1 MTGNMDI
8 SAIVPIGGRYDDSG
22 ELVTSYLKELADTG
36 KNFELIC
43 VVDGERE
50 DITNQILELAASE
63 KRIRLIQLAKEFGE
77 ATAITAGLQYSSG
90 RVILTLPAYYQIRP
104 TEIRKL
110 IDELDTSDVAVG
122 ARWPRSSKSK
132 FETMRRNLFHW
143 LVGFV
148 TGERFSDLG
157 CGARAVNR
165 AVLDELPLYGD
176 QHRFLPILAAQRG
189 FQVSEINVAQSELDR
204 NEQGYGP
211 RIYLRRSLDIFSMF
225 FLVRFT
231 KKPLRFFG
239 TIGSATFLTGAVIL
253 SLVVGEK
260 IFLGSPLADRPALLL
275 SSLLVV
281 LGLQLFALGLLGE
294 LIIFTH
300 ARDIKEYSV
309 ERVVNQKD

>member
-1 MTGNMDI
+1 MTEKVDI
-8 SAIVPIGGRYDDSG
+8 SAIVPIGGRHDRSG
-22 ELVTSYLKELADTG
+22 KLVKSYFEELAEIEE
-36 KNFELIC
+36 NFELIC
-43 VVDGERE
+43 VIDGEHK
-50 DITNQILELAASE
+50 DIVDQILEFAASE

-77 ATAITAGLQYSSG
+77 ATAITVGLEYSSG
-90 RVILTLPAYYQIRP
+90 RIILTLPAYYQIES

-110 IDELDTSDVAVG
+110 IEELDNYDVAVG
-122 ARWPRSSKSK
+122 ARWPRSAKSR
-132 FETMRRNLFHW
+132 FEAIRRSLFHW

-148 TGERFSDLG
+148 TGDRYNDLG
-157 CGARAVNR
+157 CGARAVKR
-165 AVLDELPLYGD
+165 IVLDDLPLYGD

-189 FQVSEINVAQSELDR
+189 FRVSEVRVAQSEFDK

-211 RIYLRRSLDIFSMF
+211 RIYLRRLLDIFTVF
-225 FLVRFT
+225 FLIRFT

-239 TIGSATFLTGAVIL
+239 AIGSATFLVGAVIL

-260 IFLGSPLADRPALLL
+260 VFLGSPLADRPALLL

-300 ARDIKEYSV
+300 GRNIKEYSV
-309 ERVVNQKD
+309 ERVVNQID

>member
-1 MTGNMDI
+1 MTGNVDI

-22 ELVTSYLKELADTG
+22 ELVSSYFKELAGTG

-50 DITNQILELAASE
+50 DITDQILELAASE
-63 KRIRLIQLAKEFGE
+63 KQIRLIQLAKEFGE

-90 RVILTLPAYYQIRP
+90 RVILTLPAYYQIKP
-104 TEIRKL
+104 TEVRKL
-110 IDELDTSDVAVG
+110 IDELNTSDVAVG
-122 ARWPRSSKSK
+122 TRWPRSSKSK

-211 RIYLRRSLDIFSMF
+211 RIYLRRLLDIFSMF

-239 TIGSATFLTGAVIL
+239 TIGSVTFLAGAVIL

-300 ARDIKEYSV
+300 AREIKEYSV
-309 ERVVNQKD
+309 EKVVNQED